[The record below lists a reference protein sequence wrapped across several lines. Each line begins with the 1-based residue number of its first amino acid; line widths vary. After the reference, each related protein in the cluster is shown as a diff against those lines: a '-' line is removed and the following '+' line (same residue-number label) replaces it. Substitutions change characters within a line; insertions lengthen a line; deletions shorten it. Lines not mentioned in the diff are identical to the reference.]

1 MKLFKSRSE
10 SQNVEFKKIWRDEYL
25 QWVCGFANAQGGTLY
40 IGIDD
45 MGNLVGVEKAK
56 KLAED
61 IPNKIVSLMGIVPD
75 VNIHKESGLE
85 YLEIVVKPSNVA
97 ISLNGAYHYRS
108 GATKQELR
116 GTALQQFILKKL
128 GMTWDDIVC
137 KARWFAQDAH
147 RICSEKPQ
155 SGE

>member
-1 MKLFKSRSE
+1 MKLFESRSE

-61 IPNKIVSLMGIVPD
+61 IPNKIVSLMGIRDSRGRPQGS
-75 VNIHKESGLE
+75 NFQQRCPQGLF
-85 YLEIVVKPSNVA
+85 
-97 ISLNGAYHYRS
+97 
-108 GATKQELR
+108 R
-116 GTALQQFILKKL
+116 G
-128 GMTWDDIVC
+128 GYSDEGVC
-137 KARWFAQDAH
+137 RQD
-147 RICSEKPQ
+147 SSVE
-155 SGE
+155 

>member
-1 MKLFKSRSE
+1 MKLFESRSE

-75 VNIHKESGLE
+75 VNIHK
-85 YLEIVVKPSNVA
+85 
-97 ISLNGAYHYRS
+97 
-108 GATKQELR
+108 
-116 GTALQQFILKKL
+116 KL

-137 KARWFAQDAH
+137 KGATLKDIDRKAVA
-147 RICSEKPQ
+147 
-155 SGE
+155 